1 MLDIVKTKDFK
12 RDIKKLK
19 KTDASI
25 VNIVQKVVY
34 MLINK
39 QPLPDKYKD
48 HALKHNWQG
57 FRDCHIKPDLVLIYK
72 ITDNTLELHRLN
84 SHSNLF

>member
-1 MLDIVKTKDFK
+1 MLKSKTT
-12 RDIKKLK
+12 KKFDKEL
-19 KTDASI
+19 A
-25 VNIVQKVVY
+25 KVGFCSELAEAIFY
-34 MLINK
+34 IANK

-72 ITDNTLELHRLN
+72 ITDSTLELHRLN
-84 SHSNLF
+84 SHSNLFG